1 MDVIIAANFNRLV
14 VLQLGEVVG
23 RGQVLGQDV
32 VAAGVAEAVDPF
44 ATAGNAQV
52 IVVTGRAAAGLTNLA
67 DGQLEFVDIAGLVR
81 GASKGEGRGNQFL
94 DNIHHVDAIVHVVRC
109 FQNDNV
115 VHVDGKVDPVSD
127 IDTIN
132 LELILSDLERCEKT
146 VERLSKKA
154 KGKKKSSGKK

>member
-1 MDVIIAANFNRLV
+1 VDVIIAANFNRLV

-67 DGQLEFVDIAGLVR
+67 DGQLEFVDIAGTYLC
-81 GASKGEGRGNQFL
+81 AAEGLRQQ
-94 DNIHHVDAIVHVVRC
+94 A
-109 FQNDNV
+109 
-115 VHVDGKVDPVSD
+115 
-127 IDTIN
+127 
-132 LELILSDLERCEKT
+132 T
-146 VERLSKKA
+146 V
-154 KGKKKSSGKK
+154 